1 MGCQHRAGR
10 GPGCGAGRGRG
21 TASPRAA
28 ACRRTPSCRGWRGTR
43 ARSCVCGAACPA
55 QPRACP
61 AWAWRGCGLP
71 RTGSCSVS
79 RAPAPRTRSGPCAAC
94 PGFCSARSWPRARP
108 AVCRRC
114 ARARGGGMRGGRG
127 GRARARHC
135 APSPH
140 LGWGGQRE
148 DHEATFIS
156 QNQCNVKAS
165 ILSIL
170 ECECYHCYHES
181 LECYE

>member
-10 GPGCGAGRGRG
+10 GPGCGGARGRG

-28 ACRRTPSCRGWRGTR
+28 ACRRTPSFRGWRGTR
-43 ARSCVCGAACPA
+43 GRSGVCGAACPA
-55 QPRACP
+55 QQRACP

-140 LGWGGQRE
+140 LGHAAARGGADSRRIMRRPLFLKTN
-148 DHEATFIS
+148 AM
-156 QNQCNVKAS
+156 
-165 ILSIL
+165 
-170 ECECYHCYHES
+170 
-181 LECYE
+181 